1 MAINF
6 QEIKKELTE
15 EQIIEIVC
23 HLGAETY
30 ERKGSALVFPTICH
44 NPRDSDKSM
53 KLYYYSDTSLFR
65 CYTECNESF
74 DIFDLWQRVSKLN
87 GEEQS
92 LFEIVD
98 IITRKFDLD
107 VDSFES
113 VLKYKQPLE
122 VRVVGLPFF
131 EYKTIDKKILKY
143 FSKRKIHLWEKE
155 GIAPEV
161 MNLYDISFYEYQNKI
176 IIPHFNVEGNLIG
189 IRVRNIEEEDLL
201 YGKYMPAIVE
211 NKMYSHPLSFNLYG
225 LNISKEKIKEN
236 KIAYI
241 FEGEKSCLKMA
252 TLFPENNISV
262 AACGSNLNKFQIML
276 LKKYCGIN
284 EIVVCFDRQFETSA
298 EEEKY
303 FNKLY
308 DMCEKYSR
316 YCTMSFVFDD
326 ERLLKHKD
334 SPIDGT
340 KETFEKL
347 ISERRFVRSSK

>member
-15 EQIIEIVC
+15 DQIIEIVC

-44 NPRDSDKSM
+44 NPRHSEKSM

-98 IITRKFDLD
+98 AITRKFNLD

-113 VLKYKQPLE
+113 LLKYKQPLE
-122 VRVVGLPFF
+122 VKVNGLPFF
-131 EYKTIDKKILKY
+131 EYKKIDKGILKY
-143 FSKRKIHLWEKE
+143 FSKRKISLWENE
-155 GIAPEV
+155 GIATEA
-161 MNLYDISFYEYQNKI
+161 MNLYDISFYEYRNKI
-176 IIPHFNVEGNLIG
+176 IIPHFSVNGDLIG
-189 IRVRNIEEEDLL
+189 IRVRNLEEEDLL
-201 YGKYMPAIVE
+201 QGKYMPAIVE

-225 LNISKEKIKEN
+225 LSISKDSISKSKV
-236 KIAYI
+236 AYV
-241 FEGEKSCLKMA
+241 FEGEKSCLKMQS
-252 TLFPENNISV
+252 LFPENNVSV
-262 AACGSNLNKFQIML
+262 ASCGSNLNKFQIML
-276 LKKYCGIN
+276 LKKYCNVN
-284 EIVVCFDRQFETSA
+284 EIVVCFDRQFETDE

-308 DMCEKYSR
+308 EICEKYSR
-316 YCTMSFVFDD
+316 YCTMSFIFDD
-326 ERLLKHKD
+326 ARLLEYKA

-347 ISERRFVRSSK
+347 ISERRFVRSN